1 MVEVEKVEVVIRIKE
16 TKDGLERRGDI
27 DWINQHDVCG
37 GGAGYNDDDN
47 DDDDDDKN
55 NDC

>member
-1 MVEVEKVEVVIRIKE
+1 MEVCIRIKV

-47 DDDDDDKN
+47 DDDDDDDKN